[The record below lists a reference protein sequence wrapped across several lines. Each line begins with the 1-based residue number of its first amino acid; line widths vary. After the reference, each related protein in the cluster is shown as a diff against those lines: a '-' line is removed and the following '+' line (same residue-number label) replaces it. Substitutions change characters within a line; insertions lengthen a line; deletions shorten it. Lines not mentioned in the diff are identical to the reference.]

1 MCTAGLNVPI
11 TGSESRVELLATR
24 LASASFSTL
33 PENSARSQKTLVPP
47 TRGERHE
54 QFPERERPWA
64 KQRVLYSLT
73 AKRVSRASQAA

>member
-1 MCTAGLNVPI
+1 MCTPSLNVPI

-24 LASASFSTL
+24 LARASFQHA
-33 PENSARSQKTLVPP
+33 PRNSAGSQKTLVPP

-73 AKRVSRASQAA
+73 AKRDLRASQAA